1 METSLIEQLDK
12 SRYDFMKWSTIGWT
26 IWFGTYILTDF
37 IDAQEVPGFISWIRL
52 LGWFILIVSTIR
64 FVKLKRELNWDNK
77 MKEALDDELH
87 LHNRIKSFQIG
98 YFVVIGLTLLFF
110 VLSLY
115 TAIPAVIVTKLTL
128 YFGVLAVLISKLI
141 FNRA

>member
-1 METSLIEQLDK
+1 METSLIEKLDK
-12 SRYDFMKWSTIGWT
+12 SRYDFMKWCTIGWT

-37 IDAQEVPGFISWIRL
+37 IHSPEAYGFITWIRL
-52 LGWFILIVSTIR
+52 LGWIILIVSTIR
-64 FVKLKRELNWDNK
+64 FLKLKRELNWDNK

-98 YFVVIGLTLLFF
+98 YFVVIGLTLIFF
-110 VLSLY
+110 VLALY
-115 TAIPAVIVTKLTL
+115 TAIPALMITKLTL